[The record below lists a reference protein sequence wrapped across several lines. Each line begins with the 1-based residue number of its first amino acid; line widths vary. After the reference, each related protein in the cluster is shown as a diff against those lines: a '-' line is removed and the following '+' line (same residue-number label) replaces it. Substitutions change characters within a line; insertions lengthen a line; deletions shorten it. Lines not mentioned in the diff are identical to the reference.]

1 MIIDPTTLSTQLDM
15 LEDIE
20 KATLRYIL
28 TALFEYRLDA
38 LQIFKEETDL
48 VADIAEDVTREA
60 MDKIGLCRVD
70 QRLYGKVDYKKACYF
85 FSPEFAVKQALF
97 IDSKA
102 EKPSGQGTATL
113 QMTQLSMAVYQNRSG
128 VSISEQGKLPP
139 VIDIKGEKYLTTT
152 VFVKYTYED
161 SLGYNNLKTITI
173 ASLPNGMLQSRY
185 NPNSNDTIFIAGR
198 NAPTLGEDFRVR
210 LSFARLTNKS
220 SWRVQKVDPTD
231 SNIHWVQ

>member
-20 KATLRYIL
+20 KATLRYVL

-102 EKPSGQGTATL
+102 EKPSGQNTATL
-113 QMTQLSMAVYQNRSG
+113 QMTQLSMAVLQNRSG
-128 VSISEQGKLPP
+128 NLINEQGKLPS
-139 VIDIKGEKYLTTT
+139 VIDIKGDKFLTTT
-152 VFVKYTYED
+152 IFVKYTYD
-161 SLGYNNLKTITI
+161 DISGYNKLKTITI

-185 NPNSNDTIFIAGR
+185 NPNANDTIFIAGR
-198 NAPTLGEDFRVR
+198 NAPSRGEEFRVR
-210 LSFARLTNKS
+210 LSFSRLTNKS
-220 SWRVQKVDPTD
+220 LWRVQKINPTD
-231 SNIHWVQ
+231 SNINWVQ